1 MGIKETFSADE
12 WKNLLSLPYAVGMTI
27 IIVSPQG
34 PMGMYKEAKEMT
46 LEPAKLAT
54 TSGSGSVSTLSI
66 ELQQQAKQLMKEQQD
81 LFKQNQANYKSMTI
95 EACKTAVSALSKTT
109 PDEAKAYKQWVV
121 NLGQK
126 VAEAAKEHG
135 VAVTEQEKAA
145 LNEIS
150 AALGFSA

>member
-1 MGIKETFSADE
+1 MGIKETFLADE

-34 PMGMYKEAKEMT
+34 PMGMYKEAKEMAT
-46 LEPAKLAT
+46 EPAKLAS
-54 TSGSGSVSTLSI
+54 TSGSGLVSTLSV

-81 LFKQNQANYKSMTI
+81 LFKQNQANYKNMTI
-95 EACKTAVSALSKTT
+95 EACKKAVSALSKTT

-135 VAVTEQEKAA
+135 VAVTDQEKAA
-145 LNEIS
+145 MNEIS
-150 AALGFSA
+150 AALGLSA

>member
-1 MGIKETFSADE
+1 
-12 WKNLLSLPYAVGMTI
+12 MTI

-34 PMGMYKEAKEMT
+34 PMGMYKEAKEIT
-46 LEPAKLAT
+46 LEPAKRASA
-54 TSGSGSVSTLSI
+54 SGSGLVSTLSI
-66 ELQQQAKQLMKEQQD
+66 ELQQQAEQLMKEQQD
-81 LFKQNQANYKSMTI
+81 LFKQNQPDYKSMTI

-135 VAVTEQEKAA
+135 VAVKIKKKQ
-145 LNEIS
+145 L
-150 AALGFSA
+150 

>member
-46 LEPAKLAT
+46 LEPAKLAS
-54 TSGSGSVSTLSI
+54 TSGSGLVSTLSI

-81 LFKQNQANYKSMTI
+81 LFKQNQANYKSMTLRL
-95 EACKTAVSALSKTT
+95 V
-109 PDEAKAYKQWVV
+109 KQRYR
-121 NLGQK
+121 LF
-126 VAEAAKEHG
+126 
-135 VAVTEQEKAA
+135 
-145 LNEIS
+145 LR
-150 AALGFSA
+150 

>member
-54 TSGSGSVSTLSI
+54 TSGSGLVSTLSL
-66 ELQQQAKQLMKEQQD
+66 ELQQQAKQLMKEQQN

-95 EACKTAVSALSKTT
+95 EACTTAVSTLSKTT

-135 VAVTEQEKAA
+135 VAVTDQEKAA

-150 AALGFSA
+150 TALGFGA

>member
-1 MGIKETFSADE
+1 
-12 WKNLLSLPYAVGMTI
+12 
-27 IIVSPQG
+27 
-34 PMGMYKEAKEMT
+34 
-46 LEPAKLAT
+46 
-54 TSGSGSVSTLSI
+54 
-66 ELQQQAKQLMKEQQD
+66 MKEQQD

-95 EACKTAVSALSKTT
+95 EACKTAATALYKTT

-126 VAEAAKEHG
+126 VAEAAKEHRI
-135 VAVTEQEKAA
+135 AVTDQEKVV